1 MTRLFGTDGVRGL
14 ANKKLTPILALQLGQ
29 AAAEVFTAQRESYER
44 RPLAIIG
51 RDPRVSGEMLDAAI
65 ASGLASR
72 GVDVVRVGVLPTP
85 AIAYLTDDY
94 GADLG
99 VMMRPSL
106 VPVGPSSVRFSI
118 VA

>member
-51 RDPRVSGEMLDAAI
+51 RDPRVSG
-65 ASGLASR
+65 
-72 GVDVVRVGVLPTP
+72 
-85 AIAYLTDDY
+85 
-94 GADLG
+94 
-99 VMMRPSL
+99 
-106 VPVGPSSVRFSI
+106 
-118 VA
+118 